1 MDLVE
6 VIRII
11 RARWYV
17 MVPLLIVAIAL
28 TVGVDRSIPTKYQ
41 STSSLSLLAS
51 QSATAGTQ
59 SLPGTRNPFMSYGSS
74 LNDTADFLVRRMNSN
89 DAANDLHTR
98 GVTETYTVALAAAAQ
113 GPFIT
118 LTVNGSNP
126 EHVLSSMNTLIQDT
140 AQQLEAV
147 QAQASVQPQDMIRSM
162 VITQPGPPTKQ
173 TKTKTQDVLLTAI
186 GGLVFAFLATFM
198 VESVLASRRRRRR
211 KAPFGANAAQEYD
224 EADAEVAERAGGG
237 DGDGEEPGYGEPGY
251 RAGNYRDENSRAG
264 KYRGGDHGDDEYDE
278 PEYGERERAPEAG
291 GQPTAS
297 RWYGM
302 DGAADLERDPFEPAH
317 PELSGRAPSPRD

>member
-28 TVGVDRSIPTKYQ
+28 TVGVDRSIATKYQ

-51 QSATAGTQ
+51 ESATAGT
-59 SLPGTRNPFMSYGSS
+59 STLPGTRNPFLSYGSS

-89 DAANDLHTR
+89 DAANDLHGR
-98 GVTETYTVALAAAAQ
+98 GVTEAYSVALAAAAQ

-118 LTVNGSNP
+118 LTVTGTNP
-126 EHVLSSMNTLIQDT
+126 EHVLSSMNTLTQYT
-140 AQQLEAV
+140 AQQLAAV
-147 QAQASVQPQDMIRSM
+147 QAAASVQPQDMIRSM
-162 VITQPGPPTKQ
+162 IITPPGPPSKQ

-186 GGLVFAFLATFM
+186 GGLVIAFLATFL
-198 VESVLASRRRRRR
+198 VESVLTSRRRRRR
-211 KAPFGANAAQEYD
+211 KVPFGANSPEFD
-224 EADAEVAERAGGG
+224 EADAEVGEGGG
-237 DGDGEEPGYGEPGY
+237 LDEAEAGYRGSEYGESEYEEPDY
-251 RAGNYRDENSRAG
+251 AGNG
-264 KYRGGDHGDDEYDE
+264 
-278 PEYGERERAPEAG
+278 YGERERERPRERERADDG
-291 GQPTAS
+291 GQSPAAS

-302 DGAADLERDPFEPAH
+302 DGGAGDLEERDPFEPAH

>member
-41 STSSLSLLAS
+41 STSSVSLLAS
-51 QSATAGTQ
+51 QSATAGTAT
-59 SLPGTRNPFMSYGSS
+59 LPGTRNPFLSYGSS
-74 LNDTADFLVRRMNSN
+74 LNDTADFLVRRLNSN
-89 DAANDLHTR
+89 DAANDLHGR

-118 LTVNGSNP
+118 LTVTGTNP
-126 EHVLSSMNTLIQDT
+126 EHALTSMNTLIQYT

-162 VITQPGPPTKQ
+162 IITPPGPPTKQ

-211 KAPFGANAAQEYD
+211 KVPFGGGAKEYD
-224 EADAEVAERAGGG
+224 EADAEVAERAG
-237 DGDGEEPGYGEPGY
+237 DGSDEPGYGEPGFVH
-251 RAGNYRDENSRAG
+251 GNYRGDE
-264 KYRGGDHGDDEYDE
+264 YGDDEYGDE
-278 PEYGERERAPEAG
+278 EYNEGARPAAG
-291 GQPTAS
+291 GQPQVAS
-297 RWYGM
+297 RWYGI
-302 DGAADLERDPFEPAH
+302 DGSAELERDPFEPAR
-317 PELSGRAPSPRD
+317 PELSGRAPNPRD

>member
-41 STSSLSLLAS
+41 STSSVSLLAS

-89 DAANDLHTR
+89 DAANDLRNR
-98 GVTETYTVALAAAAQ
+98 GVTEAYTVALAAAAQ

-118 LTVNGSNP
+118 LTVTGPNP
-126 EHVLSSMNTLIQDT
+126 EHVLTSMNTLIQDT

-186 GGLVFAFLATFM
+186 GGLVIAFLATFM

-224 EADAEVAERAGGG
+224 EADAEAAERAGGNG
-237 DGDGEEPGYGEPGY
+237 DESGYGDPGY
-251 RAGNYRDENSRAG
+251 RDGNYRDSE
-264 KYRGGDHGDDEYDE
+264 YGDDEYGE
-278 PEYGERERAPEAG
+278 PEYRENGYGERERAAEAG
-291 GQPTAS
+291 GQPPTAS

>member
-1 MDLVE
+1 MDLAE

-17 MVPLLIVAIAL
+17 TVPLLIVAIAL

-51 QSATAGTQ
+51 ESATAGTQ
-59 SLPGTRNPFMSYGSS
+59 TLPGTRNPFLSYGSS

-89 DAANDLHTR
+89 DTANDLHSR
-98 GVTETYTVALAAAAQ
+98 GVTETYAVALAAAAQ

-118 LTVNGSNP
+118 LTVTGSNP
-126 EHVLSSMNTLIQDT
+126 EHVLTSMNTLIQYT

-162 VITQPGPPTKQ
+162 EITSPGPPTKQ
-173 TKTKTQDVLLTAI
+173 TKTKTQDVLLCAI
-186 GGLVFAFLATFM
+186 GGLVIAFLATFI

-211 KAPFGANAAQEYD
+211 RVPFGASENEYD
-224 EADAEVAERAGGG
+224 EADGDAAVRAGDDDAAER
-237 DGDGEEPGYGEPGY
+237 GEPGY
-251 RAGNYRDENSRAG
+251 RG
-264 KYRGGDHGDDEYDE
+264 
-278 PEYGERERAPEAG
+278 PEYGERGGDRDRDRDRERMESGA
-291 GQPTAS
+291 QPTAS

-302 DGAADLERDPFEPAH
+302 DGATDLDRDPFEAAH
-317 PELSGRAPSPRD
+317 PELSGRTNSPRD

>member
-17 MVPLLIVAIAL
+17 MVPLLIIAIAL

-118 LTVNGSNP
+118 LTVTGSNP

-147 QAQASVQPQDMIRSM
+147 QAQASVLPQDMIRSM

-211 KAPFGANAAQEYD
+211 RAPFGANAAPEYD
-224 EADAEVAERAGGG
+224 EADAEVAERVGGNG
-237 DGDGEEPGYGEPGY
+237 DEPGYGEPGY
-251 RAGNYRDENSRAG
+251 RDGKYRDESHR
-264 KYRGGDHGDDEYDE
+264 DDEYGE
-278 PEYGERERAPEAG
+278 PGYSERERASEAG

>member
-74 LNDTADFLVRRMNSN
+74 LNDTADFLVHRMNSN

-118 LTVNGSNP
+118 LTVTGSNP

-224 EADAEVAERAGGG
+224 EADADVAERVGG
-237 DGDGEEPGYGEPGY
+237 
-251 RAGNYRDENSRAG
+251 N
-264 KYRGGDHGDDEYDE
+264 GDDEYGEPSYRDGKYRSDE
-278 PEYGERERAPEAG
+278 YGDDEYGEPDYVEKGYGERERAPEAG

>member
-51 QSATAGTQ
+51 ESATAGTNT
-59 SLPGTRNPFMSYGSS
+59 LPGTRNPFLSYGSS
-74 LNDTADFLVRRMNSN
+74 LNDTADFLVRRMSSN
-89 DAANDLHTR
+89 DSANDLHTR
-98 GVTETYTVALAAAAQ
+98 GVTEAYTVALAAAAQ

-118 LTVNGSNP
+118 LTVTGTDP
-126 EHVLSSMNTLIQDT
+126 AHVLASMNTLTQYT
-140 AQQLEAV
+140 AQQLEVV
-147 QAQASVQPQDMIRSM
+147 QAAASVQQRDMIRSM
-162 VITQPGPPTKQ
+162 VIVPPGPPSKQ

-186 GGLVFAFLATFM
+186 GGLVIAFLATFM

-211 KAPFGANAAQEYD
+211 HVPFGAEAQEYD
-224 EADAEVAERAGGG
+224 EADVEVGEGGG
-237 DGDGEEPGYGEPGY
+237 IDGAEPGY
-251 RAGNYRDENSRAG
+251 REP
-264 KYRGGDHGDDEYDE
+264 EYDE
-278 PEYGERERAPEAG
+278 PDYDRYGERERDRERERAEAG
-291 GQPTAS
+291 TQPVAS

-302 DGAADLERDPFEPAH
+302 DGSADPERDPFEPAR